1 MPDEPERSRA
11 ARRAAEDA
19 LVRVVHHY
27 GARPEFVVLGGL
39 VPELLCAASGV
50 DHAGTT
56 DVDVQVDLEVACGA
70 VNTRRLEKALLNA
83 EFEVDS
89 ERIWRW
95 RTTGPMGARS
105 SSSSSSPTTP
115 GSRRTQRSSSTAV
128 TASGQSTCAARAT
141 PRETSTSARCG
152 HASAG
157 RSSLWRFKSQ
167 GWPFLLAK
175 TEAARSRYFPKDFYD
190 IAFVLLHNDA
200 GGPLEAARAVL
211 ASFTAPDLVALRTGL
226 AELRANFANP
236 NDQGAVAYAD
246 QMLVDHPDLDR
257 TMLLADAVAA
267 IDQFCTALGS

>member
-1 MPDEPERSRA
+1 MADDGPDGRT
-11 ARRAAEDA
+11 
-19 LVRVVHHY
+19 VVK
-27 GARPEFVVLGGL
+27 F
-39 VPELLCAASGV
+39 ELLA
-50 DHAGTT
+50 DNAGIPANTT
-56 DVDVQVDLEVACGA
+56 FKFDGCDRLGA
-70 VNTRRLEKALLNA
+70 VNLRGTGYASRDIHIR
-83 EFEVDS
+83 EVRA
-89 ERIWRW
+89 RI
-95 RTTGPMGARS
+95 G
-105 SSSSSSPTTP
+105 
-115 GSRRTQRSSSTAV
+115 GSQLIV
-128 TASGQSTCAARAT
+128 EIQV
-141 PRETSTSARCG
+141 
-152 HASAG
+152 AG
-157 RSSLWRFKSQ
+157 LA
-167 GWPFLLAK
+167 GFLLAK